1 MAESPGAP
9 SFHVYFYLFALFILC
24 AVFLCLLLKAEM
36 TLFFLKRHS
45 FSISRIRRA
54 SQPPLKGS
62 SFIYSNFLITDGSSE
77 HGV

>member
-36 TLFFLKRHS
+36 TLFFSEKAQFQYVL
-45 FSISRIRRA
+45 RRA

>member
-36 TLFFLKRHS
+36 TLFF
-45 FSISRIRRA
+45 
-54 SQPPLKGS
+54 
-62 SFIYSNFLITDGSSE
+62 SE
-77 HGV
+77 KAQFQYVQDT